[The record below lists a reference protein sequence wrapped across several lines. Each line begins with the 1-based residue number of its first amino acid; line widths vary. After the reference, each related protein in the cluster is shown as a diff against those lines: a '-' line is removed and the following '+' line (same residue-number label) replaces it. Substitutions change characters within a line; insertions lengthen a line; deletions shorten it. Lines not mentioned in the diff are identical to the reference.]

1 MEVQENRPK
10 HVIDA
15 HGSRPHYARLWKQE
29 QTMQRI
35 MKKSKIHMATITGL
49 ELYYEG
55 SVTID
60 RDLMDLADLLPGEQV
75 QIVNLNNGERF
86 VTYTISG
93 ERGSGVIELNG
104 PAARLAAVGDKI
116 IIISYGQYDEE
127 ELKTLE
133 PSIVFVDEKN
143 HAVRK

>member
-1 MEVQENRPK
+1 
-10 HVIDA
+10 
-15 HGSRPHYARLWKQE
+15 
-29 QTMQRI
+29 MQRI
-35 MKKSKIHMATITGL
+35 MKKSKIHTATITGL

-75 QIVNLNNGERF
+75 QIVNLNNGQRF

-116 IIISYGQYDEE
+116 IIISYGNYDNEE
-127 ELKTLE
+127 AKALE
-133 PSIVFVDEKN
+133 PIVVFVDDQN
-143 HAVRK
+143 RVVRK